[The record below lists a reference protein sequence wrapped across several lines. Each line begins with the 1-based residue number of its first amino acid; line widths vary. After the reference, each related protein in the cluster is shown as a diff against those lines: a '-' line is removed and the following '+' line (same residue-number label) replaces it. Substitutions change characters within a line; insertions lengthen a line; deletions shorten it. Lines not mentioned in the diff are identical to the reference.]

1 MPDLTSGATRP
12 THHEWCSRKALYRD
26 SPAPGRSE
34 VYRTD
39 ILRFLL
45 RAPEE
50 ESCVIAV

>member
-1 MPDLTSGATRP
+1 MPDLTSGASCRP
-12 THHEWCSRKALYRD
+12 TMSGAAAKALYRD

-39 ILRFLL
+39 ILRYLL

-50 ESCVIAV
+50 ESCVIAL